1 MPAMKLELMDYSGI
15 LEYQSEHVLNTK
27 ALQIDLLVIK
37 KDSNVV
43 LKNEIGRMF
52 RCHNII
58 EYKSP
63 HDSEGMDEYIKTHAY
78 ASLYKIN
85 ENGSVPYSLEDITI
99 TMIREGKPVR
109 LFAWFDNRGCTIK
122 ETYYGVYHIE
132 NTGFFETQVIVSREL
147 DDRNHVWLRTLTD
160 SMDREQAKHLLRESG
175 RLVNRPEA
183 NLVDAVLQVA
193 SKANRKI
200 FDEIKK
206 EDRNMY
212 SALVELMQPEIDEA
226 VDKRVGKAVSEA
238 VEKTRSETWDKAS
251 SITAAKMTVEAID
264 NVMRKLSMSKEEA
277 CALMDIT
284 SKQYDAYQ
292 QLVKNAQQIRKR
304 EVGSRL

>member
-1 MPAMKLELMDYSGI
+1 M
-15 LEYQSEHVLNTK
+15 
-27 ALQIDLLVIK
+27 
-37 KDSNVV
+37 
-43 LKNEIGRMF
+43 
-52 RCHNII
+52 
-58 EYKSP
+58 
-63 HDSEGMDEYIKTHAY
+63 
-78 ASLYKIN
+78 
-85 ENGSVPYSLEDITI
+85 
-99 TMIREGKPVR
+99 
-109 LFAWFDNRGCTIK
+109 
-122 ETYYGVYHIE
+122 
-132 NTGFFETQVIVSREL
+132 SREL
-147 DDRNHVWLRTLTD
+147 DDRNHVWFRALTD
-160 SMDREQAKHLLRESG
+160 SMDREQAKDLLRESG

>member
-1 MPAMKLELMDYSGI
+1 M
-15 LEYQSEHVLNTK
+15 
-27 ALQIDLLVIK
+27 
-37 KDSNVV
+37 V
-43 LKNEIGRMF
+43 LKNEIGRMYW
-52 RCHNII
+52 RHNII

-63 HDSEGMDEYIKTHAY
+63 HDSEGVDEYIKTHAY

-109 LFAWFDNRGCTIK
+109 LFAWFDNRRCTIK
-122 ETYYGVYHIE
+122 ETYHGVYHIE
-132 NTGFFETQVIVSREL
+132 NIGFFEMQVIVSREL
-147 DDRNHVWLRTLTD
+147 DDRNHVWLRALTD
-160 SMDREQAKHLLRESG
+160 NMDREQAKDLLRESG

-183 NLVDAVLQVA
+183 NLVDAVLQIA
-193 SKANRKI
+193 SNSNRKI

-238 VEKTRSETWDKAS
+238 VEKTRSETWDVQTVRCIS
-251 SITAAKMTVEAID
+251 AACQK
-264 NVMRKLSMSKEEA
+264 
-277 CALMDIT
+277 CGG
-284 SKQYDAYQ
+284 KQ
-292 QLVKNAQQIRKR
+292 I
-304 EVGSRL
+304 EVYS